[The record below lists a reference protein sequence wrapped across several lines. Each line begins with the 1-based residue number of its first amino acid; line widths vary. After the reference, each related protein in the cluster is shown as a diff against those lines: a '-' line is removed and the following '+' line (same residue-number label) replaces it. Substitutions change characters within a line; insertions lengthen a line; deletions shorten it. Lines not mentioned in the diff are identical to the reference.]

1 MEVERQFWRLH
12 GVHCHCRLFSLS
24 KLFPLGR
31 DESDV
36 FVPLFA
42 AQLDPAASLCPL
54 AARSVTDASFAFE
67 LIYTVALEDDRGEL
81 EYESE
86 IHPDTH
92 RLLAVTTCKTRDSP
106 TGLGSRRRNHSRAKE
121 RILK

>member
-12 GVHCHCRLFSLS
+12 GAHCHSRLFSLS

-42 AQLDPAASLCPL
+42 AQLDPAAALCPL

-67 LIYTVALEDDRGEL
+67 LIYTIALEEDRGEF
-81 EYESE
+81 EYEGE
-86 IHPDTH
+86 IHSDNSQASCGH
-92 RLLAVTTCKTRDSP
+92 DMQDKR
-106 TGLGSRRRNHSRAKE
+106 
-121 RILK
+121 